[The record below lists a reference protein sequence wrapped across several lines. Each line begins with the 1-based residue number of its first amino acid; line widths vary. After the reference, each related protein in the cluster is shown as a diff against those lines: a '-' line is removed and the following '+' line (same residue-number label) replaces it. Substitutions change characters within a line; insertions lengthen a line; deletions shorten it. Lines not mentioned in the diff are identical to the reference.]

1 MNFLNLSFGE
11 LMALAGMISAGIV
24 ALYLLDRTKR
34 RQVVAT
40 LRFWTAGKM
49 PEELQHKRRIHQPWS
64 MLLQLLSMLLLLLAI
79 AAPRIGDLGAA
90 HDHVLLLDTSAW
102 MGARARQG
110 ILLDQAKTAAL
121 VYVRSLPLLDRVM
134 LVRADALATPVT
146 QFDADKNAVS
156 DAIRRSRPSTSA
168 LNLEQAFEFAQQAQR
183 LQSQKA
189 GEIVFVGAGR
199 IAKQDTELAVP
210 PNLRVISIPSNG
222 ENVGLRKLSVR
233 RAALTAA
240 RTVAGT
246 AAGTTAGNP
255 AAGPDTWEAFVELRN
270 DGSLPREITLLLQFA
285 GTAAGSKT
293 MTLAPG
299 STTQATFLF
308 HAKAAGFLEARVTS
322 TNGRGDAFPQD
333 DAAII
338 QVPVGKT
345 LRVAVYSPEPDLL
358 KPLLTGNVQVQ
369 ATFDLPAK
377 YDPQAA
383 ADLVVFDR
391 FAPKDAP
398 TNVASVWIEPPA
410 GSPFALRSTATKTK
424 LDRWHQETA
433 LGAGLYT
440 KDVELASTEVF
451 TLAPGDQAVAETA
464 QGPVV
469 VQRQGAVKMAA
480 LGFDPVR
487 STMKYDLATPLL
499 IANLLRWM
507 APEVFRR
514 SDVQAGTVGTVNV
527 TLDKGVN
534 PASVKV
540 LGDDQRPLPF
550 TIEGNRLQ
558 FFAGAAGNVRVVT
571 GDRETVYSLT
581 LPDVGDVAWRPP
593 ADVARGVRRGLV
605 ESSSAPNPWP
615 WLALAGGLG
624 LLADWLLYGRR
635 QIVRLKPRAA
645 SPNLVER
652 LRRRKAS

>member
-1 MNFLNLSFGE
+1 
-11 LMALAGMISAGIV
+11 
-24 ALYLLDRTKR
+24 
-34 RQVVAT
+34 
-40 LRFWTAGKM
+40 
-49 PEELQHKRRIHQPWS
+49 
-64 MLLQLLSMLLLLLAI
+64 
-79 AAPRIGDLGAA
+79 
-90 HDHVLLLDTSAW
+90 VLLLDTSAW

-110 ILLDQAKTAAL
+110 ILLDQAKNAAL

-146 QFDADKNAVS
+146 QFDSDKNAVA

-168 LNLEQAFEFAQQAQR
+168 LNLEQALEFAQQAQR

-233 RAALTAA
+233 RATS
-240 RTVAGT
+240 TI
-246 AAGTTAGNP
+246 AGTTAG
-255 AAGPDTWEAFVELRN
+255 ADTWEAFVELRN

-285 GTAAGSKT
+285 GAAAGSKT
-293 MTLAPG
+293 MTLAAG

-322 TNGRGDAFPQD
+322 TNGRGDSFPQD
-333 DAAII
+333 DAAVIE
-338 QVPVGKT
+338 VPVGKT
-345 LRVAVYSPEPDLL
+345 LRVAVYSPEPNLL
-358 KPLLTGNVQVQ
+358 KPLLTGNPLVQ

-377 YDPQAA
+377 YDPRTP
-383 ADLVVFDR
+383 ADILVFDR

-410 GSPFALRSTATKTK
+410 GSPFALRSTASKVK
-424 LDRWHQETA
+424 LDRWHQDTA

-451 TLAPGDQAVAETA
+451 NLAPGDQAVAETA

-571 GDRETVYSLT
+571 GDRETIYSLT
-581 LPDVGDVAWRPP
+581 LPDVGDVTWRPP

-624 LLADWLLYGRR
+624 LLADWLLYGRK

-645 SPNLVER
+645 SLSLVER

>member
-1 MNFLNLSFGE
+1 
-11 LMALAGMISAGIV
+11 
-24 ALYLLDRTKR
+24 
-34 RQVVAT
+34 
-40 LRFWTAGKM
+40 
-49 PEELQHKRRIHQPWS
+49 
-64 MLLQLLSMLLLLLAI
+64 
-79 AAPRIGDLGAA
+79 
-90 HDHVLLLDTSAW
+90 
-102 MGARARQG
+102 
-110 ILLDQAKTAAL
+110 
-121 VYVRSLPLLDRVM
+121 
-134 LVRADALATPVT
+134 
-146 QFDADKNAVS
+146 
-156 DAIRRSRPSTSA
+156 
-168 LNLEQAFEFAQQAQR
+168 
-183 LQSQKA
+183 
-189 GEIVFVGAGR
+189 
-199 IAKQDTELAVP
+199 
-210 PNLRVISIPSNG
+210 
-222 ENVGLRKLSVR
+222 
-233 RAALTAA
+233 
-240 RTVAGT
+240 
-246 AAGTTAGNP
+246 
-255 AAGPDTWEAFVELRN
+255 
-270 DGSLPREITLLLQFA
+270 
-285 GTAAGSKT
+285 
-293 MTLAPG
+293 MTLAAG

-333 DAAII
+333 DAAVIE
-338 QVPVGKT
+338 VPVGKT

-383 ADLVVFDR
+383 ADIVVFDR
-391 FAPKDAP
+391 FAPRDAP
-398 TNVASVWIEPPA
+398 TNVASIWIEPPA
-410 GSPFALRSTATKTK
+410 GSPFAMRSTASKVK
-424 LDRWHQETA
+424 LDRWHQDTA

-451 TLAPGDQAVAETA
+451 NLAPGDQAVAETA

-571 GDRETVYSLT
+571 GDRETVFSLT
-581 LPDVGDVAWRPP
+581 LPDVGDVTWRPP

-615 WLALAGGLG
+615 WLALAGALG

-645 SPNLVER
+645 SLSLVER

>member
-1 MNFLNLSFGE
+1 MRISVSYLSSGATFD
-11 LMALAGMISAGIV
+11 LA
-24 ALYLLDRTKR
+24 
-34 RQVVAT
+34 VVAP
-40 LRFWTAGKM
+40 TAPAMVAPTSWLTTANEPLSLVIQAADPNGQKIDLSVQDLPVDAVFTVTPA
-49 PEELQHKRRIHQPWS
+49 PE
-64 MLLQLLSMLLLLLAI
+64 
-79 AAPRIGDLGAA
+79 
-90 HDHVLLLDTSAW
+90 TS
-102 MGARARQG
+102 
-110 ILLDQAKTAAL
+110 DS
-121 VYVRSLPLLDRVM
+121 VDS
-134 LVRADALATPVT
+134 TP
-146 QFDADKNAVS
+146 
-156 DAIRRSRPSTSA
+156 IRGV
-168 LNLEQAFEFAQQAQR
+168 
-183 LQSQKA
+183 A
-189 GEIVFVGAGR
+189 GVFVWTPT
-199 IAKQDTELAVP
+199 IAQIGMYAEHV
-210 PNLRVISIPSNG
+210 
-222 ENVGLRKLSVR
+222 
-233 RAALTAA
+233 TA
-240 RTVAGT
+240 TS
-246 AAGTTAGNP
+246 P
-255 AAGPDTWEAFVELRN
+255 A
-270 DGSLPREITLLLQFA
+270 
-285 GTAAGSKT
+285 
-293 MTLAPG
+293 G

-358 KPLLTGNVQVQ
+358 KPLLAGNAQVQ

-391 FAPKDAP
+391 FLPKDPP

-410 GSPFALRSTATKTK
+410 GSPFAMRSTASKVK
-424 LDRWHQETA
+424 LDRWHQDTA

-571 GDRETVYSLT
+571 GDRETVFSLT
-581 LPDVGDVAWRPP
+581 LPDVGDVTWRPP

-624 LLADWLLYGRR
+624 LLADWLLYGRK

-652 LRRRKAS
+652 LRGRKAS

>member
-11 LMALAGMISAGIV
+11 LLGLAGIISAGIV

-40 LRFWTAGKM
+40 LRFWTVGKM

-90 HDHVLLLDTSAW
+90 RDHVLLLDTSAW

-146 QFDADKNAVS
+146 QFDSDKNAVS

-168 LNLEQAFEFAQQAQR
+168 LNLEQALEFAQQAQR

-233 RAALTAA
+233 RAAS
-240 RTVAGT
+240 VATGKT
-246 AAGTTAGNP
+246 AAGS
-255 AAGPDTWEAFVELRN
+255 DTWEAFVELRN

-285 GTAAGSKT
+285 GVAAGSKT
-293 MTLAPG
+293 MTLVAG
-299 STTQATFLF
+299 SQTQATFLF
-308 HAKAAGFLEARVTS
+308 HAKAAGSLEARVTS

-333 DAAII
+333 DAAVIN
-338 QVPVGKT
+338 VPVGRT

-358 KPLLTGNVQVQ
+358 KPLLTGNAQVQ

-383 ADLVVFDR
+383 ADIVVFDR

-410 GSPFALRSTATKTK
+410 GSPFAMRSPASKVK
-424 LDRWHQETA
+424 LDRWHQDTA

-440 KDVELASTEVF
+440 KNVELASTEVF
-451 TLAPGDQAVAETA
+451 NLAPGDQAVADTA

-480 LGFDPVR
+480 FGFDPVR
-487 STMKYDLATPLL
+487 STMKYDLTTPLL

-534 PASVKV
+534 PANVKV
-540 LGDDQRPLPF
+540 LGDDQRSLPF

-581 LPDVGDVAWRPP
+581 LPDVGDVTWRPP
-593 ADVARGVRRGLV
+593 ADVARGVRRGMV

-635 QIVRLKPRAA
+635 QIGRLKPRAA
-645 SPNLVER
+645 PQSLVER

>member
-11 LMALAGMISAGIV
+11 LLGLAGIVSAGIV

-64 MLLQLLSMLLLLLAI
+64 MLLQLISMLLLLLAI

-146 QFDADKNAVS
+146 QFDSDKNAVA

-168 LNLEQAFEFAQQAQR
+168 LNLEQALEFAQQAQR

-233 RAALTAA
+233 RATS
-240 RTVAGT
+240 AGG
-246 AAGTTAGNP
+246 APAGS
-255 AAGPDTWEAFVELRN
+255 DTWEAFVELRN

-285 GTAAGSKT
+285 GVAAGSKT
-293 MTLAPG
+293 MTLAAG
-299 STTQATFLF
+299 SQTQATFLF

-333 DAAII
+333 DAAVIE
-338 QVPVGKT
+338 VPVGKT

-358 KPLLTGNVQVQ
+358 KPLLTGNPLVQ

-377 YDPQAA
+377 YDPQAP
-383 ADLVVFDR
+383 ADIIVFDR

-410 GSPFALRSTATKTK
+410 GSPFTMRSTASKVK
-424 LDRWHQETA
+424 LDRWHQDTA

-451 TLAPGDQAVAETA
+451 NLAPGDQPVAETA

-469 VQRQGAVKMAA
+469 VERAGAVKMAA

-514 SDVQAGTVGTVNV
+514 SDVQAGTVGTVTV

-558 FFAGAAGNVRVVT
+558 FFAGAVGNVRVIT
-571 GDRETVYSLT
+571 GDRETVFSLT
-581 LPDVGDVAWRPP
+581 LPDVGDITWRPP
-593 ADVARGVRRGLV
+593 ADVARGVRRGIV

-624 LLADWLLYGRR
+624 LLADWLLYGRK

-645 SPNLVER
+645 SLSLVER

>member
-1 MNFLNLSFGE
+1 
-11 LMALAGMISAGIV
+11 
-24 ALYLLDRTKR
+24 
-34 RQVVAT
+34 
-40 LRFWTAGKM
+40 M

-64 MLLQLLSMLLLLLAI
+64 MLLQLISMLLLLLAI

-146 QFDADKNAVS
+146 QFDSDKNAVA

-168 LNLEQAFEFAQQAQR
+168 LNLEQALEFAQQAQR

-233 RAALTAA
+233 RADSTAA
-240 RTVAGT
+240 A
-246 AAGTTAGNP
+246 TTAG
-255 AAGPDTWEAFVELRN
+255 ADTWEAFVELRN

-285 GTAAGSKT
+285 GVAAGSKT
-293 MTLAPG
+293 MTLAAG
-299 STTQATFLF
+299 SQTQATFLF

-333 DAAII
+333 DAAVIE
-338 QVPVGKT
+338 VPVGKT

-358 KPLLTGNVQVQ
+358 KPLLTGNPLVQ

-377 YDPQAA
+377 YDPQAP
-383 ADLVVFDR
+383 ADIIVFDR

-410 GSPFALRSTATKTK
+410 GSPFTMRSTASKVK
-424 LDRWHQETA
+424 LDRWHQDTA

-451 TLAPGDQAVAETA
+451 NLAPGDQPVAETA

-469 VQRQGAVKMAA
+469 VERAGAVKMAA

-534 PASVKV
+534 PASIRV

-558 FFAGAAGNVRVVT
+558 FFAGAAGNVRVRT

-581 LPDVGDVAWRPP
+581 LPDVGDVTWRPP
-593 ADVARGVRRGLV
+593 ADVARGVRRGIV

-624 LLADWLLYGRR
+624 LLADWLLYGRK

-645 SPNLVER
+645 SLSLVER